1 MCCFTTCVS
10 VCVYLCSFSGL
21 GSHAEIHRTRLPLI
35 LASVVIFCPQATGL
49 GLHSRL
55 VLEQFLFQVEM
66 SQDYSG
72 FSW

>member
-1 MCCFTTCVS
+1 MYWFTASVS

-21 GSHAEIHRTRLPLI
+21 GSHVEINRTHVLLI
-35 LASVVIFCPQATGL
+35 LGSVVIFCPQATGL